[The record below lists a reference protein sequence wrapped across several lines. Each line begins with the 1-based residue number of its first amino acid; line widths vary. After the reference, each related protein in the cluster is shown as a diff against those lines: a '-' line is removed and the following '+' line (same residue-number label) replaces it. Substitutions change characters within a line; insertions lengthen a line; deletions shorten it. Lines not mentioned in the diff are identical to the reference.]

1 MRFQDKVAIVTGAG
15 QGLGREFATFLARE
29 GARVAVVD
37 LNMESASKVAAEIN
51 DENTAT
57 AIAIETDVSSVKQIN
72 DMVAQVMSE
81 FGTVDIL
88 VNNAGILDVISI
100 DDTTEEVWD
109 RQLDVNL
116 KSQFFCV
123 KAVAPEMRRKKQGKI
138 INMTSI
144 AGLGGFLNCISY
156 CASKGGV
163 VNLTRA
169 LACELGQFGIT
180 VNAVAPGPVETS
192 INDVF
197 NWDSPEG
204 DQHRAFLRERTPSKV
219 DFFKPD
225 EITGTVLFLA
235 SSDSDAVNGVIIPI
249 DGGWCAW

>member
-15 QGLGREFATFLARE
+15 QGLGREFAIFLAHE
-29 GARVAVVD
+29 GAKVAIVD

-51 DENTAT
+51 DENAAT
-57 AIAIETDVSSVKQIN
+57 ALAIETDVSSVKQIN
-72 DMVAQVMSE
+72 DMVAQVISE
-81 FGTVDIL
+81 FATVDIL
-88 VNNAGILDVISI
+88 VNNAGILDVVSI
-100 DDTTEEVWD
+100 DDTTEEIWD

-116 KSQFFCV
+116 KSQFFCA

-138 INMTSI
+138 VNMTSI

-180 VNAVAPGPVETS
+180 VNAVAPGPVETP

-197 NWDSPEG
+197 NWNSPEG

-219 DFFKPD
+219 DFFKAD

>member
-138 INMTSI
+138 INI
-144 AGLGGFLNCISY
+144 ASLLSFSGGITVPAY
-156 CASKGGV
+156 AASKGGV
-163 VNLTRA
+163 MQLTKA
-169 LACELGQFGIT
+169 LANEWANKGVQ
-180 VNAVAPGPVETS
+180 VNAIAPGYFAT
-192 INDVF
+192 DVT
-197 NWDSPEG
+197 EAL
-204 DQHRAFLRERTPSKV
+204 RADASRSKELLARI
-219 DFFKPD
+219 P
-225 EITGTVLFLA
+225 TGRWGEAEDLQGAVIYLA
-235 SSDSDAVNGVIIPI
+235 SASSNYVTGHILVV
-249 DGGWCAW
+249 DGGWMAR